1 MKKRVEAFLKN
12 PKTHSETFDDGDGGT
27 ERVSGR
33 VAVECLDQAT
43 KDDIIMLLLDDMLC
57 LAEIEAKRA
66 FKEQIETIQTAL
78 GNTSDYTQRPP
89 ASGGNNEALTD
100 C

>member
-66 FKEQIETIQTAL
+66 FKEQIEHDLKVADKEFNSPKPL
-78 GNTSDYTQRPP
+78 NS
-89 ASGGNNEALTD
+89 
-100 C
+100 